1 MDTKNNDPAPP
12 ASAGVS
18 LVRGGLFFRAQ
29 EALGLI
35 RPNKW
40 NLIRRI
46 VVLIAINWIPL
57 LVITAITNPGGLHSF
72 FADGRVHARLL
83 VAIPALLLGEA
94 VMDTRFHAVL
104 AYLYSASLL
113 DGPGQ
118 SRMDAVLATIGRLR
132 DAYLPEII
140 ILALIYIRLLAR
152 YRALVDT
159 TPWLGQA
166 VGGGFH
172 FTAAGWYAFFVST
185 PLWSFVLALALWR
198 WLLWFYFAFMLSRQ
212 KLHLVASHPDKRG
225 GLGFLS
231 LMIWAFAVIAFAA
244 NCAIAS
250 TWRHN
255 ILHHGF
261 HLVDY
266 KLYAIVLASI
276 LFMIALAPLA
286 AFVPR
291 LVELRVRGI
300 VDHGVLGQIHS
311 AHFNHRWV
319 LNRAGHEAEF
329 LVAPE
334 INTLSGFSNVYEKV
348 GDLRPFPADLRS
360 LAGLVIAM
368 VVPAIFVLMTQIPLV
383 DILKDLLGA
392 LR

>member
-1 MDTKNNDPAPP
+1 MDTKSDNLAAPV
-12 ASAGVS
+12 AACVS
-18 LVRGGLFFRAQ
+18 LVRGGLFFHAQ

-40 NLIRRI
+40 NLIRRF
-46 VVLIAINWIPL
+46 VVLIAISWLPL
-57 LVITAITNPGGLHSF
+57 LVITAIANPGGLHSF
-72 FADGRVHARLL
+72 FMDDRVHARLL
-83 VAIPALLLGEA
+83 VAIPVLLAGEA
-94 VMDTRFHAVL
+94 VMDVRFHAVL
-104 AYLYSASLL
+104 AYLYDANLL
-113 DGPGQ
+113 EGPDQ
-118 SRMDAVLATIGRLR
+118 SRMDAVLATMGRLR

-140 ILALIYIRLLAR
+140 ILALIYIRILVR
-152 YRALVDT
+152 YRALLDT
-159 TPWLGQA
+159 TPWLGQV
-166 VGGGFH
+166 VGAGYH
-172 FTAAGWYAFFVST
+172 FTAAGWYALFVSA
-185 PLWSFVLALALWR
+185 PLWSFMLALALWR
-198 WLLWFYFAFMLSRQ
+198 WLLWSYFAFQLSRQ
-212 KLHLVASHPDKRG
+212 NLQLVASHPDKRG

-244 NCAIAS
+244 NSAIAA
-250 TWRHN
+250 TWRYN
-255 ILHHGF
+255 ILRHGA
-261 HLVDY
+261 HLMSY
-266 KLYAIVLASI
+266 KLYALVLIAVL
-276 LFMIALAPLA
+276 LFIALAPLV

-319 LNRAGHEAEF
+319 VNRAGHEGEF

-348 GDLRPFPADLRS
+348 GDLRPFPADLSS
-360 LAGLVIAM
+360 LVGLVIAM

-383 DILKDLLGA
+383 EILKDLLGT